1 MSLSKQSIRQG
12 VHVLVDG
19 VHATKEELITLSE
32 TWTEKRELFFRKML
46 QQGGN
51 FKMDGK
57 EFVVKIPHGNL
68 SVNLSMMSNK
78 STVLPIPGSPIIT

>member
-1 MSLSKQSIRQG
+1 MALKKQSIRQG
-12 VHVLVDG
+12 VHVLIDG

-32 TWTEKRELFFRKML
+32 TWTEKKEVFFRKML

-57 EFVVKIPHGNL
+57 EFVVKIRENL
-68 SVNLSMMSNK
+68 QLRSDGTKDGGVV
-78 STVLPIPGSPIIT
+78 TIPGGRSF

>member
-1 MSLSKQSIRQG
+1 MALKKQSIRQG

-32 TWTEKRELFFRKML
+32 TWTEKKEVFFRKML

-57 EFVVKIPHGNL
+57 EFVVKIRENL
-68 SVNLSMMSNK
+68 QLRSDGTKDGGVV
-78 STVLPIPGSPIIT
+78 TIPGGRSF

>member
-1 MSLSKQSIRQG
+1 MALKKQSIRQG
-12 VHVLVDG
+12 VHVLVNG

-32 TWTEKRELFFRKML
+32 TWTEKKEVFFRKML

-57 EFVVKIPHGNL
+57 EFVVKIIENL
-68 SVNLSMMSNK
+68 QLRSDGTKDGGVV
-78 STVLPIPGSPIIT
+78 TIPGGRSF

>member
-1 MSLSKQSIRQG
+1 MALSKQSIRQG

-32 TWTEKRELFFRKML
+32 TWTEKKEVFFRKML

-51 FKMDGK
+51 FRMDGK
-57 EFVVKIPHGNL
+57 EFVVKIREHLQLRSDGTKDGG
-68 SVNLSMMSNK
+68 V
-78 STVLPIPGSPIIT
+78 VQIPGDSRF

>member
-1 MSLSKQSIRQG
+1 MALTKQSIRQG

-32 TWTEKRELFFRKML
+32 TWTEKKEVFFRKML

-51 FKMDGK
+51 FRNGW
-57 EFVVKIPHGNL
+57 
-68 SVNLSMMSNK
+68 
-78 STVLPIPGSPIIT
+78 

>member
-1 MSLSKQSIRQG
+1 MALKKQTIRQG
-12 VHVLVDG
+12 VHVLIDG

-51 FKMDGK
+51 FKMDGN
-57 EFVVKIPHGNL
+57 EFVVKIRTKDSQRSDG
-68 SVNLSMMSNK
+68 SVDGGVTK
-78 STVLPIPGSPIIT
+78 IPGDSRF

>member
-1 MSLSKQSIRQG
+1 MALSKQSIRQG
-12 VHVLVDG
+12 VHVLING

-32 TWTEKRELFFRKML
+32 TWTEKKEVFFRKML

-57 EFVVKIPHGNL
+57 EFIVKIREQLQLRSDGTKDGG
-68 SVNLSMMSNK
+68 V
-78 STVLPIPGSPIIT
+78 VQIPGDSRF